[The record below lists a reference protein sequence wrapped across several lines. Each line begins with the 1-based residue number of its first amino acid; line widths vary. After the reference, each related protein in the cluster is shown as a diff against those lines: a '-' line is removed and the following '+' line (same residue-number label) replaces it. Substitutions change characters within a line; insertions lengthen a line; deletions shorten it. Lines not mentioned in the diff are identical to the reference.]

1 MIAALAERPP
11 RPVSCLFSLANQG
24 TNIVEVPALF
34 RGAVM
39 GICFVEDP
47 ICTYCVESPMMC
59 MCMDICEWETCDRY
73 IPLACM
79 SCVIVSITLVGL
91 TDATIPTLA
100 RRSHRQCGRQCS
112 FVLCKSQITPAQFRR
127 QCSFAACLQSRR
139 YVTYSTRRTGNGD
152 QHDRSRLPGRMR
164 IHVHVHVLNSA
175 NVGETGRLRHD
186 AIRHEAVRKSLPGG

>member
-1 MIAALAERPP
+1 MYQGWSTPRINPNNRLPFHVLVRRSSIAPTLRAGIPFHQSTPRVGPKMIAALAERPP

-127 QCSFAACLQSRR
+127 AASQLVCNPA
-139 YVTYSTRRTGNGD
+139 G
-152 QHDRSRLPGRMR
+152 M
-164 IHVHVHVLNSA
+164 
-175 NVGETGRLRHD
+175 
-186 AIRHEAVRKSLPGG
+186 